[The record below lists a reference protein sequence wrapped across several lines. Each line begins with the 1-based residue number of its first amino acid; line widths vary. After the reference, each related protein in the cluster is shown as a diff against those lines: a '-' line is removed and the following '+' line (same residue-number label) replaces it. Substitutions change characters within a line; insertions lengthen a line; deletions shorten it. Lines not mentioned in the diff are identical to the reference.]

1 VLVIFDGGGVME
13 KFRVG
18 IGCEDVDPVAS
29 AIANGQAWARR
40 VDELQKEVDCL
51 RLLLGRGSSEQVAPV
66 QDPRP
71 FEESVQAETIRKIKR
86 WEYDSDGPLAK
97 LLDAYYDV
105 VGGSFDEDYRMVI
118 DALRARAEVGKQR
131 YGTYLFRDNGRDM
144 RRDLLEELLDA
155 MVYLVGTM
163 EKESK

>member
-1 VLVIFDGGGVME
+1 
-13 KFRVG
+13 
-18 IGCEDVDPVAS
+18 
-29 AIANGQAWARR
+29 
-40 VDELQKEVDCL
+40 
-51 RLLLGRGSSEQVAPV
+51 
-66 QDPRP
+66 
-71 FEESVQAETIRKIKR
+71 VQAETIRKIKR

-118 DALRARAEVGKQR
+118 DALRARAEVGKAR

-163 EKESK
+163 EKEKV

>member
-1 VLVIFDGGGVME
+1 LVIFDGGGVME
-13 KFRVG
+13 KFCVG

-29 AIANGQAWARR
+29 AIANSQAWARR
-40 VDELQKEVDCL
+40 ADELQKEVDRL
-51 RLLLGRGSSEQVAPV
+51 RLLLGHGPSEQVAPV

-118 DALRARAEVGKQR
+118 DALRARAEVGKAR

-163 EKESK
+163 EKEKV